1 MFQGVVGINLDAK
14 GRLAIPTKYRDALIP
29 GPHNKLVLTSHP
41 HRCLLLYPSE
51 AWGPI
56 RAQIMTFSSFDPKL
70 SLWKR
75 LLVGF
80 AEEMELDNAG
90 RMLIPASQRQFAG
103 LEKRIMLV
111 GQGSHFELWS
121 ESSWEK
127 QISQFDDGPTSPP
140 PGMENF
146 AL

>member
-1 MFQGVVGINLDAK
+1 MFQGVVGINLDVK
-14 GRLAIPTKYRDALIP
+14 GRLAIPTKHRDQLTS
-29 GPHNKLVLTSHP
+29 GQKDKLVLTSHP
-41 HRCLLLYPSE
+41 HRCLLLYPAE
-51 AWGPI
+51 AWNPI
-56 RAQIMTFSSFDPKL
+56 RAQIMTFSSFDPQL

-80 AEEMELDNAG
+80 AEDMELDNAG
-90 RMLIPASQRQFAG
+90 RVLISASQRQFAG
-103 LEKRIMLV
+103 LEKRVMLV

-127 QISQFDDGPTSPP
+127 QISQFDDGPITPP

>member
-14 GRLAIPTKYRDALIP
+14 GRLAIPTKYRSELS
-29 GPHNKLVLTSHP
+29 GGQNKKLVLTSHP
-41 HRCLLLYPSE
+41 HHCLLLYPSE
-51 AWGPI
+51 AWSPI

-90 RMLIPASQRQFAG
+90 RMLISASQRQFAA
-103 LEKRIMLV
+103 LDKRVMLV

-121 ESSWEK
+121 ESSWDK
-127 QISQFDDGPTSPP
+127 QISQFDEGLTSPP

>member
-14 GRLAIPTKYRDALIP
+14 GRVAIPTKYRDELSSRLD
-29 GPHNKLVLTSHP
+29 NKLVLTSHP

-51 AWGPI
+51 AWSPI
-56 RAQIMTFSSFDPKL
+56 RAKIMTFSSFDPKL

-80 AEEMELDNAG
+80 AEEIELDTAG
-90 RMLIPASQRQFAG
+90 RMLVPASQRQFAG

-121 ESSWEK
+121 ESSWEQ
-127 QISQFDDGPTSPP
+127 QISQFDDGPTNPP